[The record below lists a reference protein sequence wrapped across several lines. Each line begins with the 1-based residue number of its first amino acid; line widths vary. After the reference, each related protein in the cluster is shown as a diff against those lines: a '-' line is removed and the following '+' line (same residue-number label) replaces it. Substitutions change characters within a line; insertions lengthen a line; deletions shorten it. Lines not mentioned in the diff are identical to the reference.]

1 MDKTFRDFLRMCV
14 ANKDCKDCPIKNR
27 LESMCYTGN
36 CNVWMNNNLELAENI
51 VSQWAAEHP
60 ETTYRSYFM
69 ERFPKANMRH
79 CCVAVLFGESERL
92 NNCKDMCVRD
102 CDGCWNRPI
111 KEG

>member
-1 MDKTFRDFLRMCV
+1 MDKTFRDYIRMCRTV
-14 ANKDCKDCPIKNR
+14 EGCYGCPMWEECGG
-27 LESMCYTGN
+27 ESC
-36 CNVWMNNNLELAENI
+36 VDWMYDHPNHAEEI
-51 VSQWAAEHP
+51 IRKWAEKHP
-60 ETTYRSYFM
+60 ETTYKSYLM
-69 ERFPKANMRH
+69 ERFPKADMRH

>member
-27 LESMCYTGN
+27 LEPMCYTGN

-60 ETTYRSYFM
+60 ETTYKSYLM
-69 ERFPKANMRH
+69 ERFPKADMRH
-79 CCVAVLFGESERL
+79 CALPSCLVKVRGPTNVMIRVFAIALVAGTDR
-92 NNCKDMCVRD
+92 
-102 CDGCWNRPI
+102 
-111 KEG
+111 